1 MSQEEKNQKK
11 IQELESAKTKLSG
24 LIEKLQENP
33 SLSDDEIAGIA
44 GGVLPGG
51 GEETINGSGCI
62 NNSCG

>member
-44 GGVLPGG
+44 GGVLPDS
-51 GEETINGSGCI
+51 ENTNGSGCI